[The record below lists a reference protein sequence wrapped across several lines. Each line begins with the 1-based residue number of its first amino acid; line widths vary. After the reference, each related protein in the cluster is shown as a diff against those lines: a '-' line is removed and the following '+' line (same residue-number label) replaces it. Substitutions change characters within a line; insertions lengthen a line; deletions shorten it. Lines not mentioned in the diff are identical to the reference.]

1 MRSKHKPILIAVC
14 LIALGTAWLLNN
26 IGVMPGVNW
35 IWTLSLAA
43 VALVI
48 LAAAG
53 LDKLTAVVVPLLI
66 LASIASVLRQTG
78 KLDAVT
84 LEPHL
89 GYLKITREVACL
101 KVAVRYVGVGG
112 MGRHPRWTYSTW
124 RSGSEDEM
132 FGRVCDPSHKLKIG
146 MGFPE

>member
-1 MRSKHKPILIAVC
+1 MRSKHKPILIALC

-53 LDKLTAVVVPLLI
+53 LDKVTAVVVPLLM

-78 KLDAVT
+78 KLSSNYEIPGLVIAAGV
-84 LEPHL
+84 LILLSHL
-89 GYLKITREVACL
+89 SPL
-101 KVAVRYVGVGG
+101 
-112 MGRHPRWTYSTW
+112 PP
-124 RSGSEDEM
+124 
-132 FGRVCDPSHKLKIG
+132 PSWL
-146 MGFPE
+146 MPETDQKS